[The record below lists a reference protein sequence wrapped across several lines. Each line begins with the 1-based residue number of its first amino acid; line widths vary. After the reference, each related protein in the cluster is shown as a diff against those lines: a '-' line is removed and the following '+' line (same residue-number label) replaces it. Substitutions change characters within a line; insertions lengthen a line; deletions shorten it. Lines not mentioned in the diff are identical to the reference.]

1 MSTYSRLQGQ
11 VDSCDRV
18 SESMSA
24 EHEVCP
30 TVVSILIVG
39 RREERAQE
47 RLTRHIDDL
56 PPERYVCMGT
66 KHVSQRNYGHYLNLA
81 TLP

>member
-1 MSTYSRLQGQ
+1 MSAYSRLQGQ

-47 RLTRHIDDL
+47 RLARHIDDL
-56 PPERYVCMGT
+56 PPERYVCMYVCMYGT
-66 KHVSQRNYGHYLNLA
+66 KTHQPKKLWSLS
-81 TLP
+81 